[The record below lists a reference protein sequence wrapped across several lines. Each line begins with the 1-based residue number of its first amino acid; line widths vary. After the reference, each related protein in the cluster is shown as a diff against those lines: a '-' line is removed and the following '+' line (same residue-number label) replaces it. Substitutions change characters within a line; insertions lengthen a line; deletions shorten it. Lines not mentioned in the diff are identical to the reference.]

1 MLKITFR
8 PPTSAFIPLS
18 SHQHN
23 MSARTAESTSNE
35 QAPLLGEVDA
45 RRRHDNGLPPATPA
59 RKRRPK
65 KPKTASGAAYI
76 VAILLAHIVA
86 LELSNSFIEPSL
98 GQLEEAAICRDY
110 FGNDDV
116 RDPATDPRC
125 KSEPVQSELSM
136 LQGVELT
143 IALLPG
149 LLTSVPYGIAAER
162 YGRRVILIVCTFGLM
177 LMYPLDLVVGMSCP
191 SLFAYTYSIGPLQ
204 SIEVTDHFSPD
215 SAILASQVH
224 LAGCKYE
231 LRRRRGP
238 RHDGA
243 AVHHCQRRDDAGTQI
258 YRLLLHCRC
267 PRRHSPD
274 WQSAR
279 LSGHEQGRS
288 VAHRLPLQRLPRRHV
303 LALVCRSRDGPF
315 PRLAWQR

>member
-1 MLKITFR
+1 MGRRNLSVDLTCCMHVIRIINIMLKITFR
-8 PPTSAFIPLS
+8 PPDVCSIPLS

-23 MSARTAESTSNE
+23 MSARTAESTSDE
-35 QAPLLGEVDA
+35 QAPLLGEDDA
-45 RRRHDNGLPPATPA
+45 RRRHDNGLQPATPA
-59 RKRRPK
+59 RKRRSK

-76 VAILLAHIVA
+76 VAILLAQIVA

-177 LMYPLDLVVGMSCP
+177 LMYPLDLVVGMS
-191 SLFAYTYSIGPLQ
+191 S
-204 SIEVTDHFSPD
+204 
-215 SAILASQVH
+215 
-224 LAGCKYE
+224 
-231 LRRRRGP
+231 
-238 RHDGA
+238 
-243 AVHHCQRRDDAGTQI
+243 
-258 YRLLLHCRC
+258 
-267 PRRHSPD
+267 
-274 WQSAR
+274 
-279 LSGHEQGRS
+279 
-288 VAHRLPLQRLPRRHV
+288 
-303 LALVCRSRDGPF
+303 PF
-315 PRLAWQR
+315 PLCIYILDRTTPIDRSD